1 MMHQKR
7 RGKRVHHQVKL
18 RGSVTLLRYL
28 QMERALADIRSLR
41 RSNFTIRWT
50 CVDVVVDTR
59 RINGEVPKRVEALKR
74 IHCSR
79 VPARA
84 VCKGDLCVADTHRH
98 VVSPRRHLARD
109 FCIFRR
115 DVGRGGCMRLVSSK
129 VDLGGIEYV
138 LHTRTELV
146 FALRRCSNW
155 EKSEEHTRN
164 EISGFPVHFSQS
176 DERWRAT

>member
-1 MMHQKR
+1 MHQKR

-18 RGSVTLLRYL
+18 RGSVTLLHHL
-28 QMERALADIRSLR
+28 QMQRALADIRSLR
-41 RSNFTIRWT
+41 RSNFTMGWT

-59 RINGEVPKRVEALKR
+59 RINGEVPGRVEALER
-74 IHCSR
+74 IHCPR

-84 VCKGDLCVADTHRH
+84 VCRGDLCVADAHRH

-115 DVGRGGCMRLVSSK
+115 DVGRGVCMRLVSSK
-129 VDLGGIEYV
+129 VDLGSIEYA

-146 FALRRCSNW
+146 FTLRRCRNW
-155 EKSEEHTRN
+155 EKSKEHTRN
-164 EISGFPVHFSQS
+164 EISGLHCSFHPV
-176 DERWRAT
+176 